1 MRIGGFNPNSLTY
14 TEART
19 YLESGQVGFFRRL
32 FFTWFGKKEET
43 QESKAEQERRSFFLY
58 IVKSPE
64 IVTYLRREK
73 GISRKKLELTLIDDE
88 DRPAYQIAQI
98 AELLMKDLNFFY
110 LMTEREDA
118 FEELVEEA
126 MEEHGLLMVLLPKE
140 GERVPGNL
148 VLDVS
153 AWEKHLDIISAVSY
167 NTLTI

>member
-1 MRIGGFNPNSLTY
+1 M
-14 TEART
+14 
-19 YLESGQVGFFRRL
+19 GFFRRL
-32 FFTWFGKKEET
+32 FFAWFGKKEET
-43 QESKAEQERRSFFLY
+43 QEPEAERERRSFFLY

-73 GISRKKLELTLIDDE
+73 GISRRKLELTLIDDE

-110 LMTEREDA
+110 LMTERADA

-140 GERVPGNL
+140 EGSIPGNL
-148 VLDVS
+148 VLDVG